1 MQKNKNLIRNIGIAL
16 LNIFMI
22 VSLVLV
28 LILKNDYGYN
38 LYWVITPFL
47 MVLVLMVISRWSVR
61 GLNVDR
67 NESIVIQ
74 RSFDDTTVIST
85 VIFGI
90 IYLTIQFIDYIKHGL
105 INNSIVIII
114 FFVVMVAYELIT
126 YLAIHVAKRDTARLL
141 EKIYNKGP
149 EINGLNDILYVYK
162 NDNIEKDYGIND
174 LKIYVQR
181 TESSISSKIKVEYTF
196 IGRQLDDEFYR
207 MISTYTNRPPLSK
220 YGIIPTFKCGID
232 LSMLNIEIYMY
243 SKTNSHSYLRD
254 CNYMDSK
261 VKLISPIKVDLYEK
275 DFE

>member
-1 MQKNKNLIRNIGIAL
+1 MQKNKNLIRNIGIVL
-16 LNIFMI
+16 LNIFMV

-126 YLAIHVAKRDTARLL
+126 YLAIYVAKRDTAKLL
-141 EKIYNKGP
+141 EKIYNNK
-149 EINGLNDILYVYK
+149 K
-162 NDNIEKDYGIND
+162 
-174 LKIYVQR
+174 
-181 TESSISSKIKVEYTF
+181 
-196 IGRQLDDEFYR
+196 
-207 MISTYTNRPPLSK
+207 
-220 YGIIPTFKCGID
+220 
-232 LSMLNIEIYMY
+232 
-243 SKTNSHSYLRD
+243 
-254 CNYMDSK
+254 
-261 VKLISPIKVDLYEK
+261 
-275 DFE
+275 

>member
-1 MQKNKNLIRNIGIAL
+1 MQKNKNLIRNIGIIL

-22 VSLVLV
+22 ASSVLV

-90 IYLTIQFIDYIKHGL
+90 IYLTIQFIDYVKNGV

-126 YLAIHVAKRDTARLL
+126 YLAIYVAKRDTARLL
-141 EKIYNKGP
+141 KKIYNK
-149 EINGLNDILYVYK
+149 K
-162 NDNIEKDYGIND
+162 K
-174 LKIYVQR
+174 
-181 TESSISSKIKVEYTF
+181 
-196 IGRQLDDEFYR
+196 
-207 MISTYTNRPPLSK
+207 
-220 YGIIPTFKCGID
+220 
-232 LSMLNIEIYMY
+232 
-243 SKTNSHSYLRD
+243 
-254 CNYMDSK
+254 
-261 VKLISPIKVDLYEK
+261 
-275 DFE
+275 

>member
-1 MQKNKNLIRNIGIAL
+1 MQKNKNLIRNIGIVL

-38 LYWVITPFL
+38 LYWVFTPFL

-90 IYLTIQFIDYIKHGL
+90 IYLTIQFIDYVKHGL

-126 YLAIHVAKRDTARLL
+126 YLAIYVAKRDTARLL
-141 EKIYNKGP
+141 EKIYNK
-149 EINGLNDILYVYK
+149 K
-162 NDNIEKDYGIND
+162 K
-174 LKIYVQR
+174 
-181 TESSISSKIKVEYTF
+181 
-196 IGRQLDDEFYR
+196 
-207 MISTYTNRPPLSK
+207 
-220 YGIIPTFKCGID
+220 
-232 LSMLNIEIYMY
+232 
-243 SKTNSHSYLRD
+243 
-254 CNYMDSK
+254 
-261 VKLISPIKVDLYEK
+261 
-275 DFE
+275 